1 MPISLSNY
9 VDINSGVG
17 AAASVSTRN
26 LGALIISINDLIPTG
41 TKLDFTSAAAV
52 GSYFGTGSGEYA
64 RAEFYFGWNS
74 KNITTPQILSFWFW
88 NNDAATADY
97 IFGAK
102 ATYALATFT
111 AITSGELELTMGG
124 FTHTLTGINLGSA
137 GSLTAVATDITT
149 AINAY
154 SAGGAAW
161 TGAVVS
167 YDATNGRFNLVS
179 GATGIDTI
187 AVTAAAMNDLAGPLG
202 WLTGAILSNG
212 TAAQTLSANLT
223 QLVETNNNFGS
234 FCFGP
239 SSINT
244 LTNVEAAANWN
255 YSLTPNVQFLYSW
268 VVTAANA
275 AAWQTALAGV
285 GGQAG
290 TLQSPVSGEY
300 PEMAPMM
307 ILAATDYT
315 ARNSVQNYEFQF
327 FDLTPSVTT
336 DAAYA
341 TYTAININFYG
352 QTQTAG
358 QLIEFYQQGVMS
370 GGQPTDP
377 ADMNTY
383 GNEIWF
389 KDASSAAIMSLLLA
403 VSQVPANATGRAQL
417 MGILQ
422 GVINQA
428 LFNGT
433 ISAGKQLT
441 ADDQIF
447 ITNATGSTTAWQQV
461 QSIGYWF
468 DLEIVPYVVS
478 GVTKYKA
485 VYTLIYSK
493 DDIIRL
499 VQGSDVLI

>member
-1 MPISLSNY
+1 
-9 VDINSGVG
+9 
-17 AAASVSTRN
+17 
-26 LGALIISINDLIPTG
+26 
-41 TKLDFTSAAAV
+41 
-52 GSYFGTGSGEYA
+52 
-64 RAEFYFGWNS
+64 
-74 KNITTPQILSFWFW
+74 
-88 NNDAATADY
+88 
-97 IFGAK
+97 
-102 ATYALATFT
+102 
-111 AITSGELELTMGG
+111 
-124 FTHTLTGINLGSA
+124 
-137 GSLTAVATDITT
+137 
-149 AINAY
+149 
-154 SAGGAAW
+154 
-161 TGAVVS
+161 
-167 YDATNGRFNLVS
+167 
-179 GATGIDTI
+179 
-187 AVTAAAMNDLAGPLG
+187 
-202 WLTGAILSNG
+202 
-212 TAAQTLSANLT
+212 
-223 QLVETNNNFGS
+223 
-234 FCFGP
+234 
-239 SSINT
+239 
-244 LTNVEAAANWN
+244 
-255 YSLTPNVQFLYSW
+255 
-268 VVTAANA
+268 
-275 AAWQTALAGV
+275 
-285 GGQAG
+285 
-290 TLQSPVSGEY
+290 
-300 PEMAPMM
+300 MM